1 MKLTHLIFFLF
12 GVLQIIAQSST
23 ISSSNLQIPSLSSSQ
38 INAIVS
44 PQKGMIVFDNELKI
58 LRTFDGTKWSSG
70 NAQSS
75 NFESQNLA
83 LFRGGQN
90 NHDNVFDMKTD
101 ANGNIYVLTTYRG
114 TVTYG
119 SQTFTNTHP
128 LLYFVALVKF
138 NTDGQIIWANDLGN
152 ATSYGPLTID
162 NLGNV
167 YVGGHKF
174 LTNGNRDYP
183 NDAPFV
189 KPTFAPNGNIYGY
202 LGISGYSQIIN
213 NITFGCPNGTNP
225 PNNNGIFA
233 YDANKNLLWV
243 KHVCAGDIY
252 IDGILTDAANNC
264 YFTGYFYN
272 GSFDFSNGTDPT
284 AVLSTVNRKHFVG
297 KIAANGTF
305 QWIKS
310 FQNIRA
316 NSIDDAITHVSLHRF
331 DTEGNLILL
340 VGFNANDLYYNENII
355 VGTNT
360 CVSPQNYIAFGNG
373 IELKI
378 NPSNG
383 SLVGSQQ
390 GFANSG
396 YYSEQQTML
405 TNDNVYNIKALPCPL
420 TNEVCPPI
428 LPQAII
434 LKRNKANEVVWTTKT
449 KATLNAIAAGT
460 QKSVWI
466 AGSFTTGNLT
476 FGSTTLTTSQPSSMF
491 LLRIKE

>member
-1 MKLTHLIFFLF
+1 MKNLFIYFLF
-12 GVLQIIAQSST
+12 VQIVSYAQSST
-23 ISSSNLQIPSLSSSQ
+23 ISSSNLQIPNLSSSQ
-38 INAIVS
+38 IQAIVS
-44 PQKGMIVFDNELKI
+44 PQKGMMVFDNELKT

-70 NAQSS
+70 NTQSS

-101 ANGNIYVLTTYRG
+101 ANGNVYVLTTYRG

-138 NTDGQIIWANDLGN
+138 NADGQVLWANDLGN

-189 KPTFAPNGNIYGY
+189 RPTFAPNGNVYGY
-202 LGISGYSQIIN
+202 LGISGYSQTIN
-213 NITFGCPNGTNP
+213 NVTFGCPNGTNP

-252 IDGILTDAANNC
+252 IDGTFSDAANNC

-297 KIAANGTF
+297 KMSADGTF

-331 DTEGNLILL
+331 DAEGNLILL
-340 VGFNANDLYYNENII
+340 VGFNANDLYYNESVIVNINSC
-355 VGTNT
+355 VNSPLYNT
-360 CVSPQNYIAFGNG
+360 YGNG

-378 NPSNG
+378 NPANG
-383 SLVGSQQ
+383 SLISTQQ
-390 GFANSG
+390 GYASSG
-396 YYSEQQTML
+396 YYSEQQSMISA
-405 TNDNVYNIKALPCPL
+405 DNIYNINALSCPL
-420 TNEVCPPI
+420 SNEVCPTTF
-428 LPQAII
+428 PQVII
-434 LKRNKANEVVWTTKT
+434 LKRNKASEIVWTTKT
-449 KATLNAIAAGT
+449 KATLNAIATGT
-460 QKSVWI
+460 GKSVWI
-466 AGSFTTGNLT
+466 AGSFPAGNLT
-476 FGSTTLTTSQPSSMF
+476 FGSVSLTTSRPTSMF